1 MDRPTRIVFSGVIAG
16 LILFIGFS
24 LMTFANITP
33 FGSAFNNFFIMLG
46 IILSFIS
53 GFFLLSLKTAK
64 Y

>member
-1 MDRPTRIVFSGVIAG
+1 MDRPTRIVYSGVFTG

-24 LMTFANITP
+24 LMTFTGILP
-33 FGSAFNNFFIMLG
+33 FGGALNNFFIMIG
-46 IILSFIS
+46 IILCFIS